1 VRYFVNRAPDVA
13 PAAAPRQWHTHA
25 PPPRPQNIRTVRLT
39 NAMGGSVG
47 GIVAQ
52 GLVQLSAVSANEIVS
67 GFTFPLK
74 L

>member
-1 VRYFVNRAPDVA
+1 
-13 PAAAPRQWHTHA
+13 
-25 PPPRPQNIRTVRLT
+25 
-39 NAMGGSVG
+39 MGGSVG

-52 GLVQLSAVSANEIVS
+52 GLQLSAVSANENVS